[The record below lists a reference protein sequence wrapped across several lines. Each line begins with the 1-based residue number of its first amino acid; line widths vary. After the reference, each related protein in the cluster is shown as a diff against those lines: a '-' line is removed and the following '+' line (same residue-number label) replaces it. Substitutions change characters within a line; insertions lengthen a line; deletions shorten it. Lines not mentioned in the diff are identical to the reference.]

1 MNYEFIAKTSIF
13 RGIAPTELKVMLSC
27 LQGYTKKYT
36 KGEYVYRAGSHVQAM
51 GLVLF
56 GSVNIEQNDIWG
68 NQNIFA
74 NIKTGQVFAETY
86 ACTPS
91 ELMMVDVI
99 AVEQTEILFLNIEKV
114 LKLCPSNCDFHNH
127 LIRNLLS
134 VMASKNLNLTYKIT
148 HITSKSIR
156 GRLLSYLSYQ
166 AMEQGTYNFEIPFN
180 RQQLADYLCV
190 DRSAMSNEL
199 SKMQKD
205 GLLTYHKNK
214 FYLHEHSYEME
225 L

>member
-1 MNYEFIAKTSIF
+1 MNYEFISKTAIF
-13 RGIAPTELKVMLSC
+13 RGINPQETEAMLSC
-27 LQGYTKKYT
+27 LQGYTKKYK

-51 GLVLF
+51 GLILS
-56 GSVNIEQNDIWG
+56 GSVNIEQNDVWG

-74 NIKTGQVFAETY
+74 NIGKGQVFAETY
-86 ACTPS
+86 ACMPT

-99 AVEQTEILFLNIEKV
+99 TSEKSEILFLNTEKI
-114 LKLCPSNCDFHNH
+114 LNLCPSNCTFHSH
-127 LIRNLLS
+127 LIQNLLS
-134 VMASKNLNLTYKIT
+134 VMASKNLKLTHKIN

-166 AMEQGTYNFEIPFN
+166 AIEQGTYDFEIPFN

-199 SKMQKD
+199 SKMQKE
-205 GLLTYHKNK
+205 GLLTYQKNQ
-214 FYLHEHSYEME
+214 FHLQEIE
-225 L
+225 